1 MEVLVLLFCYVL
13 GAIPNG
19 LIFGKLIWK
28 KDLRQYGSHNIGAT
42 NAWRVIGAKAGI
54 LIFLL
59 DFLKGAV
66 SVMLAKIIF
75 DDALIMVVA
84 GLMAIIGH
92 SFSVFLKLRGG
103 KGVATGLGV
112 IAMMMPKVTAIVFL
126 LWLIIFAVTRYV
138 SVASIVAASMTPILA
153 YVFEEPAEYILLG
166 LAAAVFIISR
176 HKENISRLKKG
187 RENRF

>member
-1 MEVLVLLFCYVL
+1 MEVLILLFCYVL

-42 NAWRVIGAKAGI
+42 NAWRVIGAKAGL
-54 LIFLL
+54 LIFML
-59 DFLKGAV
+59 DFLKGAL
-66 SVMLAKIIF
+66 SVMLAEIVF
-75 DDALIMVVA
+75 DDALIMIVA
-84 GLMAIIGH
+84 GLLAIIGH
-92 SFSVFLKLRGG
+92 SFSIFLKLRGG

-112 IAMMMPKVTAIVFL
+112 IAMLMPKVTAIVFL
-126 LWLIIFAVTRYV
+126 LWLIFFAVTRYV
-138 SVASIVAASMTPILA
+138 SVASIAAATATPILA
-153 YVFEEPAEYILLG
+153 FAFDEPTEFIVLG
-166 LAAAVFIISR
+166 LAAAVFIIFR

>member
-112 IAMMMPKVTAIVFL
+112 IAMMMPKVTATVFL

-153 YVFEEPAEYILLG
+153 YVFDEPAEYILLG
-166 LAAAVFIISR
+166 LAAAVFIIFR

>member
-1 MEVLVLLFCYVL
+1 MEVLILLFCYVL

-59 DFLKGAV
+59 DFLKGAL
-66 SVMLAKIIF
+66 SVMLAEIVF
-75 DDALIMVVA
+75 DDALIMIVA
-84 GLMAIIGH
+84 GLLAIIGH
-92 SFSVFLKLRGG
+92 SFSIFLKLRGG

-112 IAMMMPKVTAIVFL
+112 IAMLMPKVTAIVFL
-126 LWLIIFAVTRYV
+126 LWLIFFAVTRYV
-138 SVASIVAASMTPILA
+138 SVASIAAATATPILA
-153 YVFEEPAEYILLG
+153 FAFDEPTEFIVLG
-166 LAAAVFIISR
+166 LAAAVFIIFR

>member
-84 GLMAIIGH
+84 GLLAIIGH

-153 YVFEEPAEYILLG
+153 YVFDEPAEYILLG
-166 LAAAVFIISR
+166 LAAAVFIIFR

>member
-1 MEVLVLLFCYVL
+1 MEILVLLFCYVL

-84 GLMAIIGH
+84 GLLAIIGH

-153 YVFEEPAEYILLG
+153 YVFDEPAEYILLG
-166 LAAAVFIISR
+166 LAAAVFIIFR

>member
-1 MEVLVLLFCYVL
+1 MEILVLLFCYVL

-153 YVFEEPAEYILLG
+153 YVFDEPAEYILLG
-166 LAAAVFIISR
+166 LAAAVFIIFR